1 MGFNDKIAEKSG
13 NGSTRNRR
21 VKISAEVV
29 EAKQQEVE
37 TDSASVEEVNR
48 IVSDSS
54 ADLSGLL
61 RDPEEINKIELS
73 NPLALADHE
82 EVARSKALKVMNTIR
97 TLGPAISKALAH
109 SDKDDEQA
117 QYLINMT
124 DLTQKMAKET
134 AEMMGVNH
142 TYAGNRWMLNVLE
155 RTYMESLTDDMLQDG
170 TIGPKMIK
178 AVYQVASEREQEKS
192 DRDIKE
198 IPMTLSVQLALIKA
212 MSPILREQNKF
223 DFFRNRDADL
233 ERISNMIMNSAS
245 EALKETLDA
254 LTKEEDRVVAYKV
267 FVEEAGKSF
276 ADCWKMEADKVRE
289 ALNSKSAVEVETLLE
304 SRPDGL
310 SIDKVITNF
319 ENQFRR
325 LKALANLPKSP
336 K

>member
-1 MGFNDKIAEKSG
+1 MGFNDKIAENSG
-13 NGSTRNRR
+13 NTSTRSRR
-21 VKISAEVV
+21 VKISAEIV
-29 EAKQQEVE
+29 EAKPQEME
-37 TDSASVEEVNR
+37 SDNASVEEVSR
-48 IVSDSS
+48 IVSESS

-82 EVARSKALKVMNTIR
+82 EMARSKALKVMNTIR
-97 TLGPAISKALAH
+97 TLGPAINRALAH

-117 QYLINMT
+117 QYLITMT

-134 AEMMGVNH
+134 AEVMGINH

-155 RTYMESLTDDMLQDG
+155 RTYMEALPDDMLQEG
-170 TIGPKMIK
+170 SIGVKMIK
-178 AVYQVASEREQEKS
+178 AIYQVASEREQEKS

-212 MSPILREQNKF
+212 MSPVLREQNKF
-223 DFFRNRDADL
+223 DFFRNRDADI
-233 ERISNMIMNSAS
+233 ESISNIIMNSAS
-245 EALKETLDA
+245 EAVKESLDP
-254 LTKEEDRVVAYKV
+254 LTKEEDRVIAYKV

-276 ADCWKMEADKVRE
+276 ADCWKLEADKVKE
-289 ALNSKSAVEVETLLE
+289 ALSSKSAIEVETLLE

-310 SIDKVITNF
+310 SIDKIITNF

-325 LKALANLPKSP
+325 LKSLTNLPKSP